1 MTRRGRRAA
10 ILLLPALALVAC
22 ATPARVRET
31 ATVTAANVSIVSTS
45 LRKFARDSEAIAD
58 ERQAIL
64 RELDGR
70 VSEARKEL
78 VFKLAAMQ
86 KAGERDKVEL
96 VGELD
101 KILEDL
107 ARLAREAETRE
118 AALVK
123 RLAEGRSP
131 LTPPI
136 NPLTATAARLAD
148 LGRTDE
154 VGDDLKFLG
163 RFIGEVVKDV
173 KGAEKTHGEAKAAT
187 EKGLK
192 AFATGQIH
200 ALGTDK
206 TELQAPP
213 R

>member
-1 MTRRGRRAA
+1 MRAA
-10 ILLLPALALVAC
+10 LFLLPALGLSAC
-22 ATPARVRET
+22 VTPSHVRET

-45 LRKFARDSEAIAD
+45 LRKFARDSEMIAD

-70 VSEARKEL
+70 VSAARKEL
-78 VFKLAAMQ
+78 SFKLAAME
-86 KAGERDKVEL
+86 KAGERDKL
-96 VGELD
+96 ALFAELD

-107 ARLAREAETRE
+107 ARLAQESETRE
-118 AALVK
+118 AALAK

-148 LGRTDE
+148 LGRSDE
-154 VGDDLKFLG
+154 VGDNLKFLG

-173 KGAEKTHGEAKAAT
+173 KDAEKNHGEAKDAT
-187 EKGLK
+187 KKGLK
-192 AFATGQIH
+192 TFVTGQIN

-206 TELQAPP
+206 AELQTTTKP
-213 R
+213 

>member
-1 MTRRGRRAA
+1 MRAA
-10 ILLLPALALVAC
+10 LFLLPALGLSAC
-22 ATPARVRET
+22 VTPSHVRET

-45 LRKFARDSEAIAD
+45 LRKFARDSEMIAD

-70 VSEARKEL
+70 VSAARKEL
-78 VFKLAAMQ
+78 SFKLAAME
-86 KAGERDKVEL
+86 KAGERDKL
-96 VGELD
+96 ALFAELD

-107 ARLAREAETRE
+107 ARLAQESETRE
-118 AALVK
+118 AA
-123 RLAEGRSP
+123 LAEGRSP

-148 LGRTDE
+148 LGRSDE
-154 VGDDLKFLG
+154 VGDNLKFLG

-173 KGAEKTHGEAKAAT
+173 KDAEKNHGEAKDAT
-187 EKGLK
+187 KKGLK
-192 AFATGQIH
+192 TFVTGQIN

-206 TELQAPP
+206 AELQTTTKP
-213 R
+213 